1 MLMFYSKRNARR
13 WLMLSAAGLAG
24 LATTPGLADTL
35 YWDPGM
41 TDSNSGGGSGT
52 WDTSTPNWFDGNV
65 SAEVVWNNIGQ
76 SGSPDDA
83 IFGGSTGGTVT
94 LSTDMTA
101 KTLTFNTTGYTLTSG
116 TLALSGGSST
126 VVGLIAAGVGST
138 GTANITVTAGA
149 TTTLDTPL
157 VGSTYGTGSD
167 DLLTLGGGGTLILTQ
182 QSSYAGAT
190 SILSGTLQLGTNTAL
205 PTSTGIVMGTPGSST
220 TTASL
225 NLGNFSQT
233 VYSLATATNKS
244 AATNTITINSG
255 STLTVN
261 SYNPT
266 PPSNYYAVDLGGASA
281 TGTGT
286 ATVNFTGGGN
296 FVINSNNVQGTGV
309 GFEVGSLINTAAQ
322 AVTVDMRNLSSF
334 TANGL
339 GSFRVGDA
347 STDSSADASTLFL
360 PPTATISA
368 ATVRIGSD
376 TPGVA
381 GSNTNIETLNLG
393 NTANV
398 LNAGDIRVGVGDS
411 SSSNDELAPT
421 SSTNSRANGVIQF
434 NGGTD
439 ASPSAGSITIRNS
452 GGSVAGAFLFQIY
465 AEPASSN
472 TLTSKVDLGGHPAD
486 VTLEQLIMAWRGG
499 AGAGGA
505 TATFTFDP
513 PASGP
518 NSNNDELTIL
528 NSAIGAGALSMIIG
542 ERTLSEPANAATAVN
557 ATANIA
563 SDYTGP
569 DNSNRNGA
577 GVTGTPVHIGP
588 IQMAT
593 NNATASF
600 STAVTSTGTL
610 NLSGAGLQAFIYSIQ
625 MGDAT
630 GTNISTS
637 NLNITGGNITLG
649 TDAILGN
656 PPTGSSAISRAAGG
670 GTENTNLTITG
681 GAVLDMSLDAIGAS
695 GATIGMGPGSSL
707 NFGSNTGTGFGANS
721 LPTSLVGT
729 LENLSEF
736 NGGISSANPAY
747 AILTQSTVGGTLIL
761 TNNNTTTHNNNT
773 YTGGT
778 AITAG
783 MILANS
789 PAGDSSTGSGP
800 VNIYSGGVLAGIG
813 YIGNV
818 GSTTT
823 SQVNVNA
830 GSGVAGGTISA
841 GNGAA
846 SSNATGV
853 LHTSGGDGGA
863 TVYSQVWTGGAGGTG
878 GAYDWKVNAAQST
891 GPLVTDATNGVGT
904 TDPSGTAGTNWD
916 TLAIS
921 TLNVA
926 ASSGSP
932 FNIQV
937 VPTGTSASSFNSAN
951 SYTWTIAD
959 VTSGTVNVNGTTY
972 QGNSAPVLASLQ
984 AALRSALALNTSALS
999 APSGNF
1005 SIVTAADRGSGDDIE
1020 ISYSSAPEPGSLA
1033 LLGLG
1038 LGGLMLRRRRG
1049 IRVAGGNSS
1058 L

>member
-1 MLMFYSKRNARR
+1 MQMFTSKRSARR
-13 WLMLSAAGLAG
+13 WLALSAASLMTLAG
-24 LATTPGLADTL
+24 SRGLADTL
-35 YWDPGM
+35 YWDPGL

-52 WDTSTPNWFDGNV
+52 WDASTPNWFDSNNSV
-65 SAEVVWNNIGQ
+65 EVIWNNSGQ
-76 SGSPDDA
+76 SGSPNDA
-83 IFGGSTGGTVT
+83 VFGGSTGGTVT

-101 KTLTFNTTGYTLTSG
+101 NTLTFNTTGYTLTSG

-157 VGSTYGTGSD
+157 VGSAFGTGSD

-190 SILSGTLQLGTNTAL
+190 SILSGTLQLGTNNAL

-244 AATNTITINSG
+244 AATNTITIDSG

-266 PPSNYYAVDLGGASA
+266 PPSNFYAVDLGGASA

-309 GFEVGSLINTAAQ
+309 SFEVGSLINTAAQ

-339 GSFRVGDA
+339 GTFRVGDA
-347 STDSSADASTLFL
+347 STDSNADASTLFL

-376 TPGVA
+376 TPGLA
-381 GSNTNIETLNLG
+381 GSNTNIETLDLG
-393 NTANV
+393 NTSNV
-398 LNAGDIRVGVGDS
+398 LNAGDIRVGVGNS
-411 SSSNDELAPT
+411 SSTNDELAPT
-421 SSTNSRANGVIQF
+421 GSTNSRANGVIQF

-439 ASPSAGSITIRNS
+439 ASPSSGSITIRNA

-472 TLTSKVDLGGHPAD
+472 TLKSTVDLGGHPAD
-486 VTLEQLIMAWRGG
+486 VTLAQLIMAWRGG

-505 TATFTFDP
+505 NSTFTFDP

-518 NSNNDELTIL
+518 NSANDELTIL
-528 NSAIGAGALSMIIG
+528 NGSAGALSVIIG
-542 ERTLSEPANAATAVN
+542 ERTLSEPNNVATAVV

-577 GVTGTPVHIGP
+577 GVTGTPVHLGP
-588 IQMAT
+588 VQMAT
-593 NNATASF
+593 NSATASV
-600 STAVTSTGTL
+600 STVVTSTGTL

-637 NLNITGGNITLG
+637 NLNITGGFITLG

-681 GAVLDMSLDAIGAS
+681 GAVLNMSEDAIGAS
-695 GATIGMGPGSSL
+695 GATIGVGAGSSM
-707 NFGSNTGTGFGANS
+707 NFGSNTPTGFGANA
-721 LPTSLVGT
+721 LPTLLVGT
-729 LENLSEF
+729 LENISQF
-736 NGGISSANPAY
+736 NGGTTP
-747 AILTQSTVGGTLIL
+747 LTQSTAGGTLIL
-761 TNNNTTTHNNNT
+761 TNTTSPGNT
-773 YTGGT
+773 YSGGT

-783 MILANS
+783 TILANS
-789 PAGDSSTGSGP
+789 PSGFSSTGSGA
-800 VNIYSGGVLAGIG
+800 VNVFSGGFLGGTGFILGTGAQITLQ
-813 YIGNV
+813 V
-818 GSTTT
+818 GS
-823 SQVNVNA
+823 
-830 GSGVAGGTISA
+830 SGFGGAITA
-841 GNGAA
+841 GNGAG
-846 SSNATGV
+846 SSNTTGV
-853 LHTSGGDGGA
+853 LHTNGGDSGA
-863 TVYSQVWTGGAGGTG
+863 TAYSEVWNGGSGGTG
-878 GAYDWKVNAAQST
+878 GVYDWKVNAAQST
-891 GPLVTDATNGVGT
+891 GPLVHDATNNVGT

-916 TLAIS
+916 TLAMTS
-921 TLNVA
+921 LNVT

-937 VPTGTSASSFNSAN
+937 VPTGTSGASFNAN
-951 SYTWTIAD
+951 QSYTWTIAD
-959 VTSGTVNVNGTTY
+959 ITSGVVNVNGTTFP
-972 QGNSAPVLASLQ
+972 GNSAPVLASLQ
-984 AALRSALALNTSALS
+984 AALQSALALNTSALA
-999 APSGNF
+999 APNSNF
-1005 SIVTAADRGSGDDIE
+1005 TIIAASDNASGDAIE
-1020 ISYSSAPEPGSLA
+1020 ISYSPAPEPTSLA
-1033 LLGLG
+1033 LCGLG
-1038 LGGLMLRRRRG
+1038 FGAMVIRRRRA
-1049 IRVAGGNSS
+1049 R
-1058 L
+1058 